1 MYALKNKELTASGQV
16 TTKLTAG
23 TNTLSAPARVLGLN
37 IKCGATLGK
46 VDLIDNGSG
55 GTVKFTIPT
64 PAIGAGEDE
73 ILQVTFPD
81 PALTVIDLALA
92 LPCPFKVPPK
102 FIFEFVVSVYLT
114 VISYNI

>member
-1 MYALKNKELTASGQV
+1 MFALKTKQLTASGQV
-16 TTKLTAG
+16 TTKVSAG
-23 TNTLSAPARVLGLN
+23 SNTLSAPARVLGLTVQ
-37 IKCGATLGK
+37 CGGTEGR

-81 PALTVIDLALA
+81 PGLRFETDL
-92 LPCPFKVPPK
+92 
-102 FIFEFVVSVYLT
+102 FVFFNQATHVEVLYA
-114 VISYNI
+114 

>member
-1 MYALKNKELTASGQV
+1 MFALKTKQLTASGQV
-16 TTKLTAG
+16 TTKVSAG
-23 TNTLSAPARVLGLN
+23 TNTLSAPARVVGLN
-37 IKCGATLGK
+37 IRWGGTLGK

-81 PALTVIDLALA
+81 PGLRFETDL
-92 LPCPFKVPPK
+92 
-102 FIFEFVVSVYLT
+102 FVFFNQATHVEVLYG
-114 VISYNI
+114 

>member
-1 MYALKNKELTASGQV
+1 MFALKNKELTACGQV
-16 TTKLTAG
+16 TTKVSAG
-23 TNTLSAPARVLGLN
+23 TNTLSAPARVVALN
-37 IKCGATLGK
+37 IKCGGTQGK

-81 PALTVIDLALA
+81 PGLRFETDL
-92 LPCPFKVPPK
+92 
-102 FIFEFVVSVYLT
+102 FVFFNQATHVEVLYG
-114 VISYNI
+114 